1 LASRCSIFFPPALPL
16 DENDD
21 VALEQPPPFFP
32 PPLSLD
38 EDDVGD
44 VDVVLAAL
52 VDLSQHC
59 GGDDDD
65 REEDDETTK
74 EGRV

>member
-1 LASRCSIFFPPALPL
+1 MASRCSIFFPPALPL

-44 VDVVLAAL
+44 VDDVLAVF
-52 VDLSQHC
+52 VDLGQHC
-59 GGDDDD
+59 GDDGK
-65 REEDDETTK
+65 EEDDDTTK